1 MIDIDSKNI
10 HTTLKYKKSLN
21 QDNISVVYNPFETAK
36 GQVNLRAIT
45 KFLPFS
51 QNYDFRKTFILALQ
65 IAMHL
70 LMIAP

>member
-1 MIDIDSKNI
+1 MSFQK
-10 HTTLKYKKSLN
+10 HTTTLKYKESLN
-21 QDNISVVYNPFETAK
+21 QDNISIYNPFETAK

-70 LMIAP
+70 LMIAQ

>member
-1 MIDIDSKNI
+1 MSFQKR
-10 HTTLKYKKSLN
+10 TKYTLKCKESLN
-21 QDNISVVYNPFETAK
+21 QDNISVYNPFETAK

>member
-1 MIDIDSKNI
+1 MSFQKYT
-10 HTTLKYKKSLN
+10 TTLKFKESLN
-21 QDNISVVYNPFETAK
+21 QDNISIYNPFETAK